1 MSLLNDYIR
10 DGARRV
16 TVTGRTTSAEL
27 NAAIRRARDGESVA
41 EPAEP
46 DAETQ
51 AGSGSADGG
60 RGNAIA
66 EHLPARRT
74 FSDAIR
80 DLRGL

>member
-1 MSLLNDYIR
+1 MSLLDDFIR
-10 DGARRV
+10 QGAGRIDV
-16 TVTGRTTSAEL
+16 TSTTTGDQL

-41 EPAEP
+41 EPG
-46 DAETQ
+46 AETQ

-80 DLRGL
+80 DLRGY